1 MKGRTCRISS
11 SLLLTLSKH
20 LENTVKP
27 TDMSTSP
34 AAASSLMLSLSEFTH
49 LMGEQH
55 YHFLSQSLYDLE
67 RQVKRHRVEQY
78 IMELNLAN
86 F

>member
-1 MKGRTCRISS
+1 MKGKTYRISS
-11 SLLLTLSKH
+11 SLLSTLSKH

-27 TDMSTSP
+27 VNMSTSP
-34 AAASSLMLSLSEFTH
+34 AAASSLMLSLSESTC

-67 RQVKRHRVEQY
+67 LQAERHHAKQY